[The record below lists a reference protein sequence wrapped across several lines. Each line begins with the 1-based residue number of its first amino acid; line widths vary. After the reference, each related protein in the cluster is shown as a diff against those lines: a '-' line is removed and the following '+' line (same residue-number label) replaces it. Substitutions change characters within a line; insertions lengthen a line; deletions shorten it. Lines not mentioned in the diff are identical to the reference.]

1 VEALARRDL
10 PLFRCRWLHRR
21 PTHPCHGALTHA
33 SRIIAAHA
41 DDHVS
46 HFIFSQSIVPG
57 LSCLSLREQK
67 KKMARFTSFRF
78 LVIFALALSSSL
90 LRPVIAQDGET
101 VAEKVEGV
109 VEDVTETVM
118 GGAEDAAD
126 AVADAIPED
135 MDDVVADVTETFED
149 IVESVTSSG
158 ESPIEKVKSAV
169 ASLKDT
175 IVSKSK
181 DVVNKIKGIDKA
193 TAKKVAA
200 GAIGVWGVSVAV
212 GFLTKGDAAPETAPA
227 KKGKFR

>member
-126 AVADAIPED
+126 AVANA
-135 MDDVVADVTETFED
+135 MDDVVADATETVED
-149 IVESVTSSG
+149 VVESVTSSG

-169 ASLKDT
+169 SSLKDT

-181 DVVNKIKGIDKA
+181 DVVDKIKGIDKA

-212 GFLTKGDAAPETAPA
+212 GFLTKGNAAPETAPA